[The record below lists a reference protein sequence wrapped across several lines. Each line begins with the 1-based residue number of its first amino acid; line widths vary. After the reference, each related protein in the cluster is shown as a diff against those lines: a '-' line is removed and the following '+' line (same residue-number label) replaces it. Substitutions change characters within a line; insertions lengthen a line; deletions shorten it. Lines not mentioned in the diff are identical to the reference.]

1 MKLRHSHL
9 LAAAV
14 VLGLALATPVAAQVK
29 PAEKASSMTQAQGD
43 AILKE
48 LRQIRQ
54 LLEKMVKADSQRA
67 AQPAP
72 STEGVKVQIG
82 ESPTLGSPTA
92 PLTMVEFTDY
102 QCFFCRQFYLN
113 SFGELKKNFI
123 DTGKLRYVVRD
134 FPLSFHEGAMKAAQ
148 AAHCADAQGQY
159 WPMRNALISNQSN
172 LGQEALLE
180 YAQGLKLD
188 MSRFRTCLTSGDY
201 VAEIQ
206 RSMEDA
212 NIIEIP
218 GTPSFVL
225 GLSTPDGVTGVKFE
239 GALSYAAV
247 EAKINGLLAKTRL
260 PDGQTLVH

>member
-1 MKLRHSHL
+1 MKVYPLHL
-9 LAAAV
+9 LALAV
-14 VLGLALATPVAAQVK
+14 VLGMALATPGAAQAK
-29 PAEKASSMTQAQGD
+29 PAEKASSMTQEQGD

-54 LLEKMVKADSQRA
+54 LLEKMVRADSQRA

-72 STEGVKVQIG
+72 RAEGVKVQIG
-82 ESPTLGSPTA
+82 DSPTMGSPSA

-113 SFGELKKNFI
+113 SFAELKKNYI

-134 FPLSFHEGAMKAAQ
+134 FPLSFHADAMRAAQ
-148 AAHCADAQGQY
+148 AAHCAGAQGQY

-172 LGQEALLE
+172 LSEDALLG

-188 MSRFRTCLTSGDY
+188 MTVFRPCLTSSNY
-201 VAEIQ
+201 LAEIQ
-206 RSMEDA
+206 RSMEEA
-212 NIIEIP
+212 SIIDIS

-225 GLSTPDGVTGVKFE
+225 GKSVPDGVAGAKIE
-239 GALSYAAV
+239 GAQPYAAF
-247 EAKINGLLAKTRL
+247 ETKIKELLAKS
-260 PDGQTLVH
+260 Q

>member
-1 MKLRHSHL
+1 MKLHHSYV
-9 LAAAV
+9 LATAV
-14 VLGLALATPVAAQVK
+14 VLGLAISAPVAAQVK
-29 PAEKASSMTQAQGD
+29 PAAKASSLTQEQGD

-54 LLEKMVKADSQRA
+54 LLEKMVKADSPRA
-67 AQPAP
+67 APPAP
-72 STEGVKVQIG
+72 SPEGVKLQIG
-82 ESPTLGSPTA
+82 QSPILGSPNA

-102 QCFFCRQFYLN
+102 QCFFCRKFYLD
-113 SFGELKKNFI
+113 SFGELKKNYI

-134 FPLSFHEGAMKAAQ
+134 FPLSFHGNAMKAAQ
-148 AAHCADAQGQY
+148 AAHCAGAQGQY

-172 LGQEALLE
+172 LSQDALWG

-188 MSRFRTCLTSGDY
+188 MARFRTCLASDNY

-212 NIIEIP
+212 SSIDIS

-225 GLSTPDGVTGVKFE
+225 GKSVPDGVAGVKLE
-239 GALSYAAV
+239 GALPYAAF
-247 EAKINGLLAKTRL
+247 EAKIKELLAKT
-260 PDGQTLVH
+260 Q